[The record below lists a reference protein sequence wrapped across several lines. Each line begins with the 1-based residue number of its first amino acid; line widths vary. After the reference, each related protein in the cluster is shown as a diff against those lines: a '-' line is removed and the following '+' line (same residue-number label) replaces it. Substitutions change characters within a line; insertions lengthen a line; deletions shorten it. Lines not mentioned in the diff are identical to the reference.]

1 MEIFAIAVESFRSF
15 MELGGPVLYLIAA
28 LLLVMWYMIIDR
40 ILYFRLE
47 HSQRVSDAL
56 SEWQNREERQSWSAH
71 RVREQIIS
79 SVSLR
84 MRKNLPMIQACVALA
99 PLFGLLGTVTGMI
112 EVFQVMSLT
121 GSSNA
126 RAMAGGVSRA
136 TVPTMAGMVAALSG
150 LFLSFWLQ
158 RKCEF
163 ERELLAENLPLE
175 HDAENR

>member
-1 MEIFAIAVESFRSF
+1 MPDFLALPFESIRSF

-28 LLLVMWYMIIDR
+28 LLLAMWYMIIDR
-40 ILYFRLE
+40 ILYFQFE
-47 HSQRVSDAL
+47 HKKQMTAAIKEWEQRAERASWTAHRI
-56 SEWQNREERQSWSAH
+56 REEL
-71 RVREQIIS
+71 IS
-79 SVSLR
+79 KVAIN

-158 RKCEF
+158 KKCER
-163 ERELLAENLPLE
+163 ERETLNEALSQE
-175 HDAENR
+175 HS